1 MSFDKVLFIPF
12 DKGWHK
18 ALAAIF
24 TSLGRIISKPTAF
37 FVSSTFKSLNNSS
50 GFVPQTLLGDVIE
63 GIWFLEVVLTRLTLK
78 WSKCDWTIKSIARVV
93 SETILS
99 RGKWLGFFP
108 DAFWQ
113 YLCNVSW
120 TSQPTLSY
128 LWLLYYQIFMIIS
141 SPLIWPL
148 FVRKSFIMLQKFLFV
163 ITPVLEIFL
172 RYFLIHF
179 FLWDTHLFHCI
190 LYFFLFFLVGL
201 FGLFLAHKRG
211 FISSDKSLFQRCMT
225 FDNLN
230 ESLGNEAIILIWII
244 CWQVEIC
251 FFQVI

>member
-18 ALAAIF
+18 TFAAIF

-50 GFVPQTLLGDVIE
+50 GFAPQTLLGDEIE
-63 GIWFLEVVLTRLTLK
+63 GIWFLEVVLIRLTLK
-78 WSKCDWTIKSIARVV
+78 WSKCDWTIKENDLA
-93 SETILS
+93 
-99 RGKWLGFFP
+99 FFQMP
-108 DAFWQ
+108 FWQ

-120 TSQPTLSY
+120 TSQSTLSY

-172 RYFLIHF
+172 KYFLILF

-190 LYFFLFFLVGL
+190 LYFLKFFLVGL
-201 FGLFLAHKRG
+201 LQKLFL
-211 FISSDKSLFQRCMT
+211 
-225 FDNLN
+225 NLLLVYMPF
-230 ESLGNEAIILIWII
+230 SVP
-244 CWQVEIC
+244 CS
-251 FFQVI
+251 